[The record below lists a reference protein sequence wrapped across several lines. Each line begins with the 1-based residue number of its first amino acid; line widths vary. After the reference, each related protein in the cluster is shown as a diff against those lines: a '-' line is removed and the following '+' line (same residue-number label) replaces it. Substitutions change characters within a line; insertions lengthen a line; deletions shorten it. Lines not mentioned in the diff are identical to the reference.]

1 MAHTQTLPQNR
12 SNNDSVVI
20 IGNVVGT
27 LNDNFHTEGTA
38 KNGVPYQRIN
48 FGINV
53 GTEDNP
59 KTIYVELFGTVKK
72 NVYIHRPA
80 MNAIS

>member
-27 LNDNFHTEGTA
+27 LNDNFHTEGT
-38 KNGVPYQRIN
+38 
-48 FGINV
+48 
-53 GTEDNP
+53 T
-59 KTIYVELFGTVKK
+59 KK
-72 NVYIHRPA
+72 RSNRGKP
-80 MNAIS
+80 